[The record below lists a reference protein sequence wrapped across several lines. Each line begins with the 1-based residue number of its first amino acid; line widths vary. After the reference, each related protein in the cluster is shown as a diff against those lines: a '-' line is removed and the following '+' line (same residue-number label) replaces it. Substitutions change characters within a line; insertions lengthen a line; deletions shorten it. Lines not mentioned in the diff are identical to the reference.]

1 MNCYSSDIL
10 VGSIDGVAFSK
21 TKYKIQ
27 SKISGKDSPWEKV
40 RHDELDPVTH
50 FSHRRV
56 HVYVYMAADVVI
68 QFLSCVQLFVTSW
81 AAARQVSLSS
91 AISRS
96 LLKFMPIEFVMSSS
110 HFILCCLLLLL
121 PSIFPSIRL
130 FSSESALHIRWSK
143 Y

>member
-56 HVYVYMAADVVI
+56 HVCVYMAADVVI

-81 AAARQVSLSS
+81 AAALQDPLYST
-91 AISRS
+91 IS
-96 LLKFMPIEFVMSSS
+96 
-110 HFILCCLLLLL
+110 
-121 PSIFPSIRL
+121 
-130 FSSESALHIRWSK
+130 
-143 Y
+143 

>member
-81 AAARQVSLSS
+81 AAAHQSLLSFT
-91 AISRS
+91 IFQS
-96 LLKFMPIEFVMSSS
+96 LLKLMSFESVMPSNQHSLS
-110 HFILCCLLLLL
+110 L
-121 PSIFPSIRL
+121 PSPALILSQHQGL
-130 FSSESALHIRWSK
+130 FQ
-143 Y
+143 